1 MACLSLRVMNAQP
14 PPFMPSATPAAAM
27 LPGSGRAEFGEVAAD
42 ALSLRWAA
50 LHEAAGVVAILGGS
64 AAESMGPEL
73 RSFPA
78 VMRDAGGWRRSMA
91 EQGIADLAALLEP
104 GIAALLAVQ
113 ARGVSP
119 AVPAAAL
126 WHEFDAARAALLALV
141 PPSNAPFRPRRFA

>member
-1 MACLSLRVMNAQP
+1 MNAQP
-14 PPFMPSATPAAAM
+14 PLFTPTAAPAAAM
-27 LPGSGRAEFGEVAAD
+27 LPGSGRAEFGEVSAD
-42 ALSLRWAA
+42 TLSLKWAA
-50 LHEAAGVVAILGGS
+50 LHEAAGAVAMLGGS
-64 AAESMGPEL
+64 PAESMGPEL

-78 VMRDAGGWRRSMA
+78 VMREAGGWRRSMA

-126 WHEFDAARAALLALV
+126 WHEFEAARAALLALA
-141 PPSNAPFRPRRFA
+141 PPANEAARPRRFA